1 MKNSTSPF
9 LWKLLF
15 WLYPAYRGTGG
26 RVTYI
31 APDWSE
37 VHVKIPLNL
46 RTWNYVGTIFGGSMY
61 GAVDP
66 IYMIMLIKRL
76 GDEYIVWDKKAVIR
90 FIKPGRNTLRSIFLL
105 PDQEIELIKES
116 LQLDHSIDRTYQVD
130 LVDQEGILCAQVEK
144 TIYIRKK

>member
-1 MKNSTSPF
+1 
-9 LWKLLF
+9 
-15 WLYPAYRGTGG
+15 
-26 RVTYI
+26 
-31 APDWSE
+31 
-37 VHVKIPLNL
+37 
-46 RTWNYVGTIFGGSMY
+46 MY